1 MEEYIL
7 YISFIALVISLVLQL
22 IYHIHMFQQGGYV
35 NKNQLKWLSE
45 HKGLFILPVCYMIA
59 GILGSLLGV
68 NLNTVTPIAIFL
80 VIILYT
86 HLLKKPA
93 KKKLVYTS
101 RVKRLMATDIVIL
114 VAITAASFFIWGK
127 NISSLF
133 MAGLVL
139 TFAPFVLMLSN
150 ICNAPIERTV
160 KNHYINEAKAMLK
173 NSNRLQVI
181 GVTGSY
187 GKTSVKYFLGSLL
200 SAKYNVLI
208 TPESYN
214 TPMGVVKTIRGLL
227 KPSHDIFVCEMGA
240 RHVGDIKEI
249 CDIVNPTHGIITSIG
264 PQHLET
270 FSSMDNIIKTKFEL
284 ADAVKGKGK
293 LLLNGDNEYIK
304 QNASNYEHI
313 FYATDNSI
321 SGYKAED
328 IITDKDGTSFT
339 VVAPNGERE
348 SYQTKLIGAHNV
360 INIVGAIAMCVELG
374 ISLGELKLPVR
385 RLKSV
390 NHRLE
395 LIKKGS
401 INIIDDAYNSNPS
414 GARSALNTL
423 SMFDGLKILVTP
435 GMVELGEKEYEYNK
449 EFGKQAAACC
459 DYIVLVGKKRAV
471 PLADGVREQG
481 FDEEK
486 LYIAESLN
494 DAMSYVYAIRAEK
507 EKYVL
512 LENDLPDNIA

>member
-7 YISFIALVISLVLQL
+7 YISLAALFIALVLQL

-35 NKNQLKWLSE
+35 NRNQLKWMKE
-45 HKGLFILPVCYMIA
+45 HKGLFALPVCYI
-59 GILGSLLGV
+59 LLGLLERALGL
-68 NLNTVTPIAIFL
+68 NLSLVAFVAALL
-80 VIILYT
+80 VIILYI
-86 HLLKKPA
+86 HLIKKPA

-101 RVKRLMATDIVIL
+101 RVKRLMATDIIIL
-114 VAITAASFFIWGK
+114 LIILALALM
-127 NISSLF
+127 LF
-133 MAGLVL
+133 GENAVGLFEFGLVL
-139 TFAPFVLMLSN
+139 AIAPFILMLSN
-150 ICNAPIERTV
+150 ICNGPAEKAV
-160 KNHYINEAKAMLK
+160 KNHYINEAKSMLRSANGLK
-173 NSNRLQVI
+173 VI

-187 GKTSVKYFLGSLL
+187 GKTSVKFFLGSLL

-214 TPMGVVKTIRGLL
+214 TPMGVVKTIRESL
-227 KPSHDIFVCEMGA
+227 KPSHEIFVCEMGA

-270 FSSMDNIIKTKFEL
+270 FHSMENIIKTKFEL
-284 ADAVKGKGK
+284 ADAVNGKGK

-304 QNASNYEHI
+304 SNADKYEHI
-313 FYATDNSI
+313 YYAADGSAA
-321 SGYKAED
+321 GYRAEN

-339 VVAPNGERE
+339 VVTPSGERE

-374 ISLGELKLPVR
+374 ISLSDLKLPVR

-390 NHRLE
+390 THRLE
-395 LIKKGS
+395 LIKKGA

-414 GARSALNTL
+414 GAKSALNTL

-449 EFGKQAAACC
+449 EFGKQAALCC

-471 PLADGVREQG
+471 PIADGVREQG
-481 FDEEK
+481 FDEER
-486 LYIAESLN
+486 LYIAESLS